1 MRNES
6 AEGKNEVPLEETL
19 DEELLRELK
28 DWAKSGSQPKEKGQS
43 GSERAREPK
52 RGRSEARDSTDPTGV
67 AGQVGRGRVPKRKG
81 VEEVAQPKR
90 GVAGASNVS
99 ARKVDVLKEGVPD
112 DAGECRDWNFPVES
126 DLFLHAKSAWLNLP
140 RTQSGIKKV
149 HWKNFG
155 RWIAILGLEAA
166 GFPYQGENA
175 KGVGER
181 TRS

>member
-6 AEGKNEVPLEETL
+6 AEEKNEVPLEETL

-43 GSERAREPK
+43 GSGRATEPK
-52 RGRSEARDSTDPTGV
+52 RGRSEARDSVEPTGV
-67 AGQVGRGRVPKRKG
+67 AGEVGRGRVPKRKG
-81 VEEVAQPKR
+81 VEKVAKSR
-90 GVAGASNVS
+90 RAVAGASKVS
-99 ARKVDVLKEGVPD
+99 APKVDILKEGVPE

-155 RWIAILGLEAA
+155 RWIAILGLEVA
-166 GFPYQGENA
+166 GFPYQGEKT
-175 KGVGER
+175 KGAEER
-181 TRS
+181 TRT